1 MEKRVDK
8 VKATNPFVC
17 SCK

>member
-8 VKATNPFVC
+8 VIATNPFVC